1 MLLTIGARASPDK
14 LWLNAGNGNAH
25 LPIILQGWDNNLS
38 AIGTKVTLKQGAKK
52 QVREVRAGESYGISN
67 THCIIF
73 GLGSNATID
82 EIEVAWPDGKKDRI
96 TGLQPNKMVYVREGK
111 N

>member
-1 MLLTIGARASPDK
+1 M
-14 LWLNAGNGNAH
+14 
-25 LPIILQGWDNNLS
+25 
-38 AIGTKVTLKQGAKK
+38 
-52 QVREVRAGESYGISN
+52 SN

-111 N
+111 IDVLNIVLMSLFANVQMTKASVHQHINKFAH